1 MKNFEEL
8 SESVLNWS
16 HERNI
21 IKGTSYKDQMLKAV
35 AEMGE
40 LADAV
45 IKHDQLKIEDGIG
58 DVLVCLINL
67 AEQRDTTLKL
77 CLQSAYNEIK
87 DRKGIIHNGVF
98 VKESDPLYPSIMAS
112 SRSERV
118 KD

>member
-1 MKNFEEL
+1 MKSFEEL
-8 SESVLNWS
+8 TDNVINWS
-16 HERNI
+16 YERNI
-21 IKGTSYKDQMLKAV
+21 IDGTSYKDQTLKAV

-45 IKHDQLKIEDGIG
+45 NKNDQEGIEDGIG

-77 CLQSAYNEIK
+77 CLEIAYDQIK

-98 VKESDPLYPSIMAS
+98 VKESDPLYGSIVAS
-112 SRSERV
+112 SRFENM
-118 KD
+118 K